1 MSAATSS
8 TPADKSVSHCTYLT
22 YPFHTEKMVRMRTAK
37 KAGSFELGVGGCF
50 LGGLSLFE
58 LFIMYIN
65 TKKRADPLSSVG
77 MMISESFY
85 I

>member
-1 MSAATSS
+1 M
-8 TPADKSVSHCTYLT
+8 
-22 YPFHTEKMVRMRTAK
+22 EMVRMHTAK
-37 KAGSFELGVGGCF
+37 KSWEFRIGSWGCF

-65 TKKRADPLSSVG
+65 TKKRADPLSWVV